1 MKKYIIGCAYA
12 TNLPE
17 YFVADMEPTLSLE
30 DCRKLPL
37 ATPLS
42 DGVVFNEIEHIDSP
56 FSLYSEN
63 DSFLLHIK
71 TTASGPALAF
81 VSDVVAVRAM
91 MDKLGGSRLHLG
103 LNADGVK
110 ADRALLIVP
119 YSLEL
124 YTRAV
129 SYISFGELKRDTSKK
144 PAAPAPKPAPVAN
157 SAPKPAPVANSA
169 PKPAPAAPA
178 PKPAPVANPAPKPAP
193 VANPAPKPA
202 PAAPAPEPTLN
213 PFDGEPGSVRRVP
226 DKPAPKPAPN
236 PFDGESGSV
245 RRVPG

>member
-1 MKKYIIGCAYA
+1 MKKYNIGYAYA

-17 YFVADMEPTLSLE
+17 YFAADMEPTLSLE
-30 DCRKLPL
+30 DCRELPL

-42 DGVVFNEIEHIDSP
+42 DGVVFNEIERIDSP

-91 MDKLGGSRLHLG
+91 MAKLGGSKLHLG

-110 ADRALLIVP
+110 TDRALLIVP

-144 PAAPAPKPAPVAN
+144 PATPNPKPNPD
-157 SAPKPAPVANSA
+157 PKAASA

-178 PKPAPVANPAPKPAP
+178 PKPEPKGDSKPAPKPG
-193 VANPAPKPA
+193 
-202 PAAPAPEPTLN
+202 N
-213 PFDGEPGSVRRVP
+213 PFEDGEPGSVKRRGRVP
-226 DKPAPKPAPN
+226 D
-236 PFDGESGSV
+236 DGPC
-245 RRVPG
+245 RRRG